1 MLRWNCMPKPLIVWV
16 RWIDWKTLR
25 RRTGLIT
32 IDCHVRRLP
41 LPWRRRRGRS
51 HTYWTLVTV
60 KPSHHFERERRS
72 GGRLSTGA
80 TETSVVREVRAGQ
93 RHRPSVGSVQLLNL
107 RRSFLCQRTIPLLKN
122 VLVNES
128 LVDASLLL
136 LCPPVAKKGLPY
148 ETIDGQRSLQCD
160 RDKTTSAAGIS
171 HRRVPS
177 ALSFAVVQRSSNS
190 VAVSDIYLR
199 GCHRTFWCW

>member
-1 MLRWNCMPKPLIVWV
+1 M
-16 RWIDWKTLR
+16 
-25 RRTGLIT
+25 
-32 IDCHVRRLP
+32 
-41 LPWRRRRGRS
+41 
-51 HTYWTLVTV
+51 TV
-60 KPSHHFERERRS
+60 KPSHRFERERRS

-80 TETSVVREVRAGQ
+80 TETSVLREVRAWQ
-93 RHRPSVGSVQLLNL
+93 RQRHRHRPSVGSVQLLNL
-107 RRSFLCQRTIPLLKN
+107 RRSFLRQRTIPLLKN

-148 ETIDGQRSLQCD
+148 ETIDRQRSLQCD
-160 RDKTTSAAGIS
+160 RDKTTFAAGIS

-177 ALSFAVVQRSSNS
+177 SLPFAVVQRSSNS

-199 GCHRTFWCW
+199 ECHRTFWCW